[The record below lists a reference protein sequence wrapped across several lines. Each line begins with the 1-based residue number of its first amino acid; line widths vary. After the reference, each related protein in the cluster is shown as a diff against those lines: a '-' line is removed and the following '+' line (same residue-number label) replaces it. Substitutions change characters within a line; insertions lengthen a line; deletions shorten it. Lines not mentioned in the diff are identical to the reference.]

1 MAIQEQANVREA
13 RVVRRTRRANDEKQI
28 TVGSVIR
35 YIAVAIIVFISLA
48 PLYWTFTTSIKNG
61 LEVTASPP
69 TLFPRSFDL
78 TSYAIVLL
86 NSPFFL
92 LDLRNSAIVATIT
105 TILSLL
111 IGILCAYAIART
123 NFVGKAVVLAIILS
137 VNMFPFIAMV
147 GPLFVIFTGPI
158 YIYNTYAALIIPDLI
173 LTLPL
178 TIWFMTSFFRD
189 LPPDLEE
196 AARMDGASRLQAL
209 WYVIVPL
216 TAPGVFAAAI
226 LSFIAVWNDFLF
238 GLTMTTDENA
248 QPITVGITR
257 FNSEHLIAYGQLAA
271 GAIIVTIPLV
281 ILVLVLQRRIV
292 AGLTAGAVKG

>member
-13 RVVRRTRRANDEKQI
+13 RVVRRTRRTGDEKQV

>member
-1 MAIQEQANVREA
+1 MAIQEQAGVRTTKEVK
-13 RVVRRTRRANDEKQI
+13 RPSRTTSERKV
-28 TVGSVIR
+28 TVGAIAR
-35 YIAVAIIVFISLA
+35 YVAVVIIVFISLA
-48 PLYWTFTTSIKNG
+48 PLYWTFTTSIKSG

-69 TLFPRSFDL
+69 TLFPHSFDL
-78 TSYAIVLL
+78 STYVQVLL

-92 LDLRNSAIVATIT
+92 LDLRNSAIVASIT
-105 TILSLL
+105 TILSLI
-111 IGILCAYAIART
+111 IGVLCAYAIART
-123 NFVGKAVVLAIILS
+123 NFVGKAAVLAVILS

-147 GPLFVIFTGPI
+147 GPLFVIFTGPL

-216 TAPGVFAAAI
+216 TAPGVFASAI

-238 GLTMTTDENA
+238 GLSMTTDENA

-271 GAIIVTIPLV
+271 ASIIVTIPLV

>member
-1 MAIQEQANVREA
+1 MAIQEQANVRAVKAVKRSA
-13 RVVRRTRRANDEKQI
+13 RKTDEGGV
-28 TVGSVIR
+28 TVGSVAR
-35 YIAVAIIVFISLA
+35 YVAVVVIVFISLA

-69 TLFPRSFDL
+69 TLFPHSFDL
-78 TSYAIVLL
+78 SNYAQVLL
-86 NSPFFL
+86 SSPFFL
-92 LDLRNSAIVATIT
+92 LDLRNSAIIATVT
-105 TILSLL
+105 TILSLVV
-111 IGILCAYAIART
+111 GILCAYAIART
-123 NFVGKAVVLAIILS
+123 NFIGKAAVLAVILS

-147 GPLFVIFTGPI
+147 GPLFVIFTGPL
-158 YIYNTYAALIIPDLI
+158 YIYNTYAALIIPDLV

-209 WYVIVPL
+209 WHVIVPL

-238 GLTMTTDENA
+238 GLTMTTDESA

-257 FNSEHLIAYGQLAA
+257 FNSEHQIAYGQLAA
-271 GAIIVTIPLV
+271 ASIIVTIPLV

-292 AGLTAGAVKG
+292 SGLTAGAVKG

>member
-1 MAIQEQANVREA
+1 MAIQEQANIREA
-13 RVVRRTRRANDEKQI
+13 KVVRRTRRASDEKQV

-69 TLFPRSFDL
+69 TLFPHSFDL
-78 TSYAIVLL
+78 SAYAIVLL

-92 LDLRNSAIVATIT
+92 LDLRNSAIVAAIT
-105 TILSLL
+105 TVLSLL

-123 NFVGKAVVLAIILS
+123 NFVGKGVVLAIILS